1 MSKTIQSTNFKDI
14 VQDIE
19 SFYVDNAVS
28 AWCPWAGKALKYKP
42 LSVEQIKR
50 FIELQVKAQNN
61 DNHVVASFDLI
72 DAMNTVVVDNCLDS
86 DSSLLKNLSVL
97 DRETIVVQLRA
108 YTKPEL
114 EVIDDSNETV
124 VVDLNRVVSDLKGQ
138 KLPKSL
144 KGGKDVVFDF
154 GDNSIVLTL
163 ELPTLYK
170 DTLINNFFKNRV
182 KSKFKKG
189 NKQIEKDLDKFL
201 GEIYFI
207 ELCKYINALTIKKDG
222 EDTVIRF
229 DSTDTLNQSLQLL
242 EKLPSNIIGGISSF
256 VNEIKEFRDGF
267 LTYTDSNNNQTS
279 LDVDANIFTGI

>member
-19 SFYVDNAVS
+19 SFYIDNAVS
-28 AWCPWAGKALKYKP
+28 AWCPWAGKTLKYKP
-42 LSVEQIKR
+42 LSVAQIKR
-50 FIELQVKAQNN
+50 FIELQVKAQST

-72 DAMNTVVVDNCLDS
+72 DAMNGVVVDNCLDS
-86 DSSLLKNLSVL
+86 DKSLLKNLSVI
-97 DRETIVVQLRA
+97 DRETIVIQLRA

-124 VVDLNRVVSDLKGQ
+124 VVDLDKVVSDMQGQ

-144 KGGKDVVFDF
+144 KDQDVVFDF

-163 ELPTLYK
+163 ELPTLHK

-207 ELCKYINALTIKKDG
+207 ELCKYINTLTIKKGG

-267 LTYTDSNNNQTS
+267 LTYTDSNNNQAS